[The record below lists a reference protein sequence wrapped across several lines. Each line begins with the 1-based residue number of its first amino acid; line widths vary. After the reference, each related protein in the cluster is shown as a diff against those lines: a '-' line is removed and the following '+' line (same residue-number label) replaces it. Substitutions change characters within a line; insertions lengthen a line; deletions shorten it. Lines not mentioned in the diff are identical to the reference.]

1 MVENLYVGV
10 DKIGIDG
17 ELSNFAMFKLLFL
30 RENIQADLTLCASSY
45 ELENVYNEFMQE
57 YIYHLHMYLDY
68 YCNEN
73 CMMLDF
79 ISTYD
84 CIVDGKYSININKNL
99 YDVYRDFEFA
109 KSKRNV
115 FVKIYRKIREM
126 I

>member
-1 MVENLYVGV
+1 MNRYAQSVIMKWREKGKNNSYY
-10 DKIGIDG
+10 IAI
-17 ELSNFAMFKLLFL
+17 FIWLLVITF
-30 RENIQADLTLCASSY
+30 
-45 ELENVYNEFMQE
+45 ELENVYNEFMQK
-57 YIYHLHMYLDY
+57 YIYLLHMYLDY

-115 FVKIYRKIREM
+115 FVKIYRKIRE
-126 I
+126 II